1 MAYQSDQV
9 LDNMIKGLSRIDM
22 LLVLY
27 DRAIASLEAAKS
39 AKEASDEKMQQKF
52 GYEANKL
59 IMGIHSG
66 LDTEKYPVAVDV
78 ARLLHFIMTRIE
90 QQDFSD
96 AIKFTKQLR
105 ESYAQ
110 IRDQAVQL
118 ESIGEIPPI
127 IQSSGVNTIA

>member
-1 MAYQSDQV
+1 
-9 LDNMIKGLSRIDM
+9 
-22 LLVLY
+22 
-27 DRAIASLEAAKS
+27 
-39 AKEASDEKMQQKF
+39 
-52 GYEANKL
+52 
-59 IMGIHSG
+59 
-66 LDTEKYPVAVDV
+66 
-78 ARLLHFIMTRIE
+78 MTRIE

-118 ESIGEIPPI
+118 ESNGEIPPI

>member
-22 LLVLY
+22 LLILY
-27 DRAIASLEAAKS
+27 DRAIASLAAAQS
-39 AKEASDEKMQQKF
+39 AKEAGDQKMLKQY
-52 GYEANKL
+52 GYESNKL

-66 LDTEKYPVAVDV
+66 LDTEKYPIAVDV

-90 QQDFSD
+90 QQNFSE
-96 AIKFTKQLR
+96 AIHFTKQLR

-110 IRDQAVQL
+110 IREQAVQL
-118 ESIGEIPPI
+118 ETDGEIPPI
-127 IQSSGVNTIA
+127 AQSSGVNTIA

>member
-118 ESIGEIPPI
+118 ESNGEIPPI

>member
-27 DRAIASLEAAKS
+27 DRAIASLAAAQS
-39 AKEASDEKMQQKF
+39 AKEAGDQKMLKQY
-52 GYEANKL
+52 GYESNKL

-66 LDTEKYPVAVDV
+66 LDTEKYPIAVDV

-90 QQDFSD
+90 QQNFSE
-96 AIKFTKQLR
+96 AIHFRKQLR

-110 IRDQAVQL
+110 IREQAVQL
-118 ESIGEIPPI
+118 ETDGEIPPI
-127 IQSSGVNTIA
+127 AQSSGVNTIA

>member
-27 DRAIASLEAAKS
+27 DRAIASLEAANV
-39 AKEASDEKMQQKF
+39 AKEADDQKMLQQHW
-52 GYEANKL
+52 YEANKL

-78 ARLLHFIMTRIE
+78 ARLLLFIMTRIE
-90 QQDFSD
+90 QQDFSE

-110 IRDQAVQL
+110 IREQGVQL
-118 ESIGEIPPI
+118 ETNGEIPPI
-127 IQSSGVNTIA
+127 IQSGGVNTIA

>member
-1 MAYQSDQV
+1 MEYQSDQV

-39 AKEASDEKMQQKF
+39 AKESNDQKMQQQY

-110 IRDQAVQL
+110 IREQAVQL
-118 ESIGEIPPI
+118 ENNGEIPPI

>member
-27 DRAIASLEAAKS
+27 DRTIASLEAAKS
-39 AKEASDEKMQQKF
+39 AKEASDAKMQQQY

-66 LDTEKYPVAVDV
+66 LDTDKYPMAVDV

-118 ESIGEIPPI
+118 ESKGEIPPI

>member
-27 DRAIASLEAAKS
+27 DRTIASLEAAKS
-39 AKEASDEKMQQKF
+39 AKEASDAKMQQQY

-66 LDTEKYPVAVDV
+66 LDTDKYPMAVDV

-90 QQDFSD
+90 QQNFSD

-118 ESIGEIPPI
+118 ESKGEIPPI
-127 IQSSGVNTIA
+127 IQASGVNTIA

>member
-118 ESIGEIPPI
+118 ESNGEIPPI
-127 IQSSGVNTIA
+127 IQTSGVNTIA

>member
-66 LDTEKYPVAVDV
+66 LDTEK
-78 ARLLHFIMTRIE
+78 
-90 QQDFSD
+90 
-96 AIKFTKQLR
+96 
-105 ESYAQ
+105 
-110 IRDQAVQL
+110 
-118 ESIGEIPPI
+118 
-127 IQSSGVNTIA
+127 

>member
-1 MAYQSDQV
+1 MAYQSDHV

-39 AKEASDEKMQQKF
+39 AKESSDQKMQQQY

-78 ARLLHFIMTRIE
+78 ARLLHFIMNRIE

-110 IRDQAVQL
+110 IREQAVQL
-118 ESIGEIPPI
+118 ENNGEIPPI

>member
-27 DRAIASLEAAKS
+27 DRTIASLEAAKS
-39 AKEASDEKMQQKF
+39 AKEASDAKMQQQY

-66 LDTEKYPVAVDV
+66 LDTDKYPMAVDV

-96 AIKFTKQLR
+96 AIKFTKQLNKIFCNKNKINKHVFPHR
-105 ESYAQ
+105 SNVFP
-110 IRDQAVQL
+110 RKL
-118 ESIGEIPPI
+118 GERF
-127 IQSSGVNTIA
+127 

>member
-78 ARLLHFIMTRIE
+78 ARLLHFIMTRIA

-118 ESIGEIPPI
+118 ESNGEIPPI

>member
-27 DRAIASLEAAKS
+27 DRTIASLEAAKS
-39 AKEASDEKMQQKF
+39 AKEASDAKLQQQY

-66 LDTEKYPVAVDV
+66 LDTDKYPMAVDV

-118 ESIGEIPPI
+118 ESKGEIPPI

>member
-118 ESIGEIPPI
+118 ESNGEIPP
-127 IQSSGVNTIA
+127 

>member
-1 MAYQSDQV
+1 
-9 LDNMIKGLSRIDM
+9 
-22 LLVLY
+22 
-27 DRAIASLEAAKS
+27 
-39 AKEASDEKMQQKF
+39 MQQKF

-118 ESIGEIPPI
+118 ESNGEIPPI
-127 IQSSGVNTIA
+127 IQTSGVNTIA

>member
-27 DRAIASLEAAKS
+27 DRTIASLEAAKS
-39 AKEASDEKMQQKF
+39 AKEASDAKMQQQY
-52 GYEANKL
+52 GYEVNKL

-66 LDTEKYPVAVDV
+66 LDTDKYPMAVDV

-90 QQDFSD
+90 QQNFSD

-118 ESIGEIPPI
+118 ESKGEIPPI

>member
-27 DRAIASLEAAKS
+27 DRTIASLEAAKS
-39 AKEASDEKMQQKF
+39 AKEASDAKMQQQY

-66 LDTEKYPVAVDV
+66 LDTDKYPMAVDV

-90 QQDFSD
+90 QQNFSD

-118 ESIGEIPPI
+118 ESKGEIPPI